1 MYLKNMDAMT
11 YLSEI
16 LKVKKSVK
24 QKRLNVLTF
33 DLYIFIKKNTFK
45 VKQIF
50 KINLVF

>member
-16 LKVKKSVK
+16 LSVK
-24 QKRLNVLTF
+24 QKRLNVTTF
-33 DLYIFIKKNTFK
+33 DLYIFIKKNTFM